1 MLCKP
6 SLYRADSDALLG
18 ESPWNQHRF
27 SRERPEATTIEY
39 MTHILYLLPISSRG
53 HISKCSQAS
62 MKREEQRDT
71 LSPEMH
77 AFVVVIVLLLLF
89 FIFTLKKVYFLI

>member
-1 MLCKP
+1 
-6 SLYRADSDALLG
+6 
-18 ESPWNQHRF
+18 
-27 SRERPEATTIEY
+27 
-39 MTHILYLLPISSRG
+39 
-53 HISKCSQAS
+53 

-89 FIFTLKKVYFLI
+89 FIFTLKTVCFLI